1 MAAMMPASRSCS
13 SGGRRRRWEG
23 CRVAVEGTQ
32 GFFRAGVEG
41 LVAEADLGAG
51 YGEGLPGLQHLARH
65 TATATAAG
73 EAFELGEHGIA
84 LLRSVGGCGR
94 EAAPRGRLAFE
105 LADGRCAGR
114 YCCYQLKRTC
124 YELGNQKVISPPNSL
139 VTFRPTPYRY

>member
-1 MAAMMPASRSCS
+1 MAAMLPASRSCS

-32 GFFRAGVEG
+32 GFFRAGVKG

-51 YGEGLPGLQHLARH
+51 YGEGLQGLQHLARH
-65 TATATAAG
+65 TATATAG
-73 EAFELGEHGIA
+73 EAFELGEPGIA

-94 EAAPRGRLAFE
+94 EAAPRGRLDFE
-105 LADGRCAGR
+105 LADARCARR
-114 YCCYQLKRTC
+114 YGCYQLKRTC
-124 YELGNQKVISPPNSL
+124 YELGNQKVISPPNSP